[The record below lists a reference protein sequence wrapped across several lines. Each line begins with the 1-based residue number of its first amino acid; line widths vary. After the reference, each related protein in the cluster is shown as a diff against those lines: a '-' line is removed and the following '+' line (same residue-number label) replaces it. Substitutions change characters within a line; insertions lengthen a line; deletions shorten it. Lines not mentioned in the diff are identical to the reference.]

1 MILLR
6 PLKEG
11 GIRPLM
17 GLIYSLGLKVN
28 LYLGGREEGG
38 NLTIIWLNL

>member
-1 MILLR
+1 MVEIMIMLG

-17 GLIYSLGLKVN
+17 GLIYSLSLEVN
-28 LYLGGREEGG
+28 LSRGGGGGRGEM
-38 NLTIIWLNL
+38 